1 MASDLIYLDNDQF
14 NRLASKMHLNP
25 NVVKYIRWDAANTIF
40 AKKVET
46 LYELNIAYAEGDQ
59 SLRVDQW
66 PEGHVVWANGKI
78 IFKSWE
84 T

>member
-1 MASDLIYLDNDQF
+1 MASHIIYLENDQF
-14 NRLASKMHLNP
+14 TKLAKLLGMDGVRTVH
-25 NVVKYIRWDAANTIF
+25 WATANIVF
-40 AKKVET
+40 AKKTET
-46 LYELNIAYAEGDQ
+46 LYELEMAYADGDQ
-59 SLRVDQW
+59 SLRVEQW

>member
-1 MASDLIYLDNDQF
+1 MANNIICLDKDQF
-14 NRLASKMHLNP
+14 KKLAALLGIPYARSIYWPSTDITFTMPK
-25 NVVKYIRWDAANTIF
+25 
-40 AKKVET
+40 ET
-46 LYELNIAYAEGDQ
+46 LYELSIAYADGDQ
-59 SLRVDQW
+59 SLRVEQW

>member
-1 MASDLIYLDNDQF
+1 MDVNLWRAEYLLLAAE
-14 NRLASKMHLNP
+14 RLEIKIDKLKRQAEEFKN
-25 NVVKYIRWDAANTIF
+25 IANSLT
-40 AKKVET
+40 KHET
-46 LYELNIAYAEGDQ
+46 LYELNTAYADGDQ
-59 SLRVDQW
+59 SLRVEQW